1 MGKRLLR
8 DMLALVFEVAVG
20 YAGDI
25 HDKRRDKRQ
34 DARGKKRQDTR
45 RKRYYERNLLTHHKN
60 PYVGYKRWG

>member
-20 YAGDI
+20 YAGNICDE
-25 HDKRRDKRQ
+25 RRDKRE
-34 DARGKKRQDTR
+34 DTRRKKRQDTR
-45 RKRYYERNLLTHHKN
+45 RERYYGRNLFANHKN